1 MPIIV
6 KIKEVFYMS
15 ENITKKQVV
24 DSHKHD
30 GEKGSIRS
38 QPIQVLEIIDCFLH
52 TAYSGFLI
60 VSVQDG
66 YVVKMEKT
74 EKFIITSKSRQGN
87 YIKFGKP
94 QGNHPL
100 CVRILAELQ
109 AIRYGQLVIR
119 LDNGQV
125 DHLEKT
131 EKRRVHEF
139 EGTYGDGI

>member
-1 MPIIV
+1 
-6 KIKEVFYMS
+6 MS
-15 ENITKKQVV
+15 ENIAKKQQAV
-24 DSHKHD
+24 DSRKHD
-30 GEKGSIRS
+30 GGNSPIRS
-38 QPIQVLEIIDCFLH
+38 QPIQVLEIIDYFLH
-52 TAYSGFLI
+52 TTYSGFLI

-74 EKFIITSKSRQGN
+74 EKFIITAKSRQGS
-87 YIKFGKP
+87 YIKFEKP
-94 QGNHPL
+94 QRKHPL
-100 CVRILAELQ
+100 CVRILSELQ

-131 EKRRVHEF
+131 EKRRVHEL